1 MAGPWEAYAP
11 TAPAEAGP
19 WDAFRTGGG
28 TDQPADPA
36 RAETRAA
43 NGTFRGMLSGAQ
55 RAVEQGY
62 TLGFR
67 DEAQATLDG
76 AVHSGIAGVRNLL
89 HGQAPAFGD
98 TFSKTYDESLGRE
111 RRQSKEFAEDHP
123 VISAGGN
130 LVGGV
135 VGGGALGAGNL
146 IRGAGVLPTVARTAV
161 SGGVGGAATGF
172 GEGEGGFGPA
182 ARCRRRGRGDR
193 CRCGCATHGAFGAA
207 NRMLNPIR
215 SNLSPEAAAL
225 RAAAQAEGIPLSV
238 GQETGSGFM
247 KNVDSQLAQLPGSAG
262 LAADAMDAQKRAFNA
277 AVLRRAGTGA
287 DIASPDVLNNARQ
300 RIGGVIEDV
309 SNRNTLQVTPDL
321 EARLAQIEDSLQF
334 MPAEAAGPVRARL
347 EQVRGMMQPDAA
359 NGGGMI
365 VPGAAYRT
373 MDSQLGRSMRG
384 TTNGDLRTGLGDLR
398 EHLRT
403 AMDGSIS
410 PADQAAWQQAR
421 REYANLMVA
430 AKAAGGAG
438 WRDGRGA
445 HLAAGPTRAL
455 DQSTGG
461 GYVWGRGDLNELARV
476 GQGVLRQP
484 PDSGTAG
491 RSLINQVL
499 TGGAWSAPASGIGA
513 MIGGPAGMV
522 AGAAAPFVLPRV
534 AQEFMR
540 SAAGRRWL
548 TEGIGPQLTRAGT
561 DAITSAAGS
570 EMGRRQAL
578 AAALEQQPPQP
589 EGMTAAQRAALA
601 RQLDR

>member
-1 MAGPWEAYAP
+1 MAFDVEGARKAGYSDAEIVDHLATERKFDASSARKSGYTDAEILGHLREPLAPAGPDPNAP
-11 TAPAEAGP
+11 SRVGSMARGVVQGATFGFGDELRAGT
-19 WDAFRTGGG
+19 DALAAGLTGGNMG
-28 TDQPADPA
+28 
-36 RAETRAA
+36 ETYDRSLAA
-43 NGTFRGMLSGAQ
+43 NREGLR
-55 RAVEQGY
+55 
-62 TLGFR
+62 R
-67 DEAQATLDG
+67 DMETNPAG
-76 AVHSGIAGVRNLL
+76 AVV
-89 HGQAPAFGD
+89 GQ
-98 TFSKTYDESLGRE
+98 
-111 RRQSKEFAEDHP
+111 
-123 VISAGGN
+123 VAGGVGTA
-130 LVGGV
+130 LVGGAAAGAAGLTAAAGRV
-135 VGGGALGAGNL
+135 LAPVAARLNPLLAGAARVTAGGAA
-146 IRGAGVLPTVARTAV
+146 
-161 SGGVGGAATGF
+161 GGAATGF
-172 GEGEGGFGPA
+172 GEGEGGLARRLDA
-182 ARCRRRGRGDR
+182 AGEGAVI
-193 CRCGCATHGAFGAA
+193 GGAAGAATHGAFGAA

-277 AVLRRAGTGA
+277 AVLRRSGTGA
-287 DIASPDVLNNARQ
+287 DIASPDVLNAARQ

-421 REYANLMVA
+421 REYANLMVS

-438 WRDGRGA
+438 GA
-445 HLAAGPTRAL
+445 TAEGHISPLALRQAL

-491 RSLINQVL
+491 RSLINGML
-499 TGGAWSAPASGIGA
+499 TGSAPVAGFAAGGIPGA
-513 MIGGPAGMV
+513 V
-522 AGAAAPFVLPRV
+522 AGAAAPFVLPNL
-534 AQEFMR
+534 AQRFINGPGR
-540 SAAGRRWL
+540 NWLINGLGQLDPALAG
-548 TEGIGPQLTRAGT
+548 AG
-561 DAITSAAGS
+561 AVAAGS
-570 EMGRRQAL
+570 FAERNKLLQ
-578 AAALEQQPPQP
+578 
-589 EGMTAAQRAALA
+589 
-601 RQLDR
+601 D